1 MVAIAIVRICRITGA
16 LPLPV
21 APSPAEEMSAVVCSS
36 NPSGASRSVVSR
48 LTPTSMDLTSFPPMG
63 IRDPARM
70 CHSGRSPVAT
80 VSTKLRWFTTLPSEG
95 KVVNQRSFVLTVAT
109 GERPE
114 WHMRAGSR
122 IPIGGN
128 DVKSIDVGVNLD
140 TTLLDAP
147 DGLLLQTTADISS
160 AGDGATG
167 SGSAPVI
174 RQIRT
179 IAMATIQPNKPSLL
193 FAIDDPAS
201 RHRFELEVTAVPQ
214 K

>member
-1 MVAIAIVRICRITGA
+1 MKRLLLSATLLLVA
-16 LPLPV
+16 LPLLAQEA
-21 APSPAEEMSAVVCSS
+21 APKPPA
-36 NPSGASRSVVSR
+36 PPRHFYK
-48 LTPTSMDLTSFPPMG
+48 LTYVLKEFD
-63 IRDPARM
+63 
-70 CHSGRSPVAT
+70 
-80 VSTKLRWFTTLPSEG
+80 EG